1 MQENVNVNNIILN
14 NSKSKIL
21 NDIILNKISINKKL
35 IKLTNKNLKK
45 YFIISTPTIL
55 YNLNIYLT
63 ISKNNVKY
71 NW

>member
-21 NDIILNKISINKKL
+21 NDIILNKTSINKKL